1 MKNIKFIYLKITLL
15 LAFIAT
21 VTISCERE
29 VSDDVEFASYQTT
42 PEIFIDGF
50 MGGLDYFPFGNSF
63 AEAFSVD
70 TEVKYAGTA
79 SMRFDIPVFGVG
91 YGGATFPSKGPRDLS
106 SYDALTFWAK
116 ASRGADINEIG
127 FGINGDTNNK
137 YRVTMYNLPL
147 TTKWKKYIIAIPDA
161 SKLFQE
167 KGMFWYAEG
176 AGTASEEGGYTFWID
191 ELKFEKLGTIAQPQ
205 PAILSGLNVVQ
216 QTFIDTNIEL
226 DGLTQTFNLA
236 SGTNQTL
243 SIAPSYFTF
252 TSSDIEVARVSELGI
267 VSVIGS
273 GTATITA
280 TLGGVKAAGSLTIE
294 SSGSLATAPVPT
306 LASNNVIS
314 IFSNAYTNV
323 PIDFFNAN
331 WIGSTTQTTDVKS
344 NGDDIKYYTLNNYV
358 GIGFENP
365 TINASAMTHLHIDI
379 YTEDIISGNF
389 EIQIRDRGANGEIN
403 SDFNGN
409 PIGDDKDKRYSIRS
423 LPQGQWT
430 SVNIPLNDG
439 LASQK
444 NNLSLIVF
452 VGGVPNFYVDNIYFY
467 K

>member
-1 MKNIKFIYLKITLL
+1 MF
-15 LAFIAT
+15 
-21 VTISCERE
+21 
-29 VSDDVEFASYQTT
+29 
-42 PEIFIDGF
+42 
-50 MGGLDYFPFGNSF
+50 
-63 AEAFSVD
+63 
-70 TEVKYAGTA
+70 
-79 SMRFDIPVFGVG
+79 
-91 YGGATFPSKGPRDLS
+91 
-106 SYDALTFWAK
+106 
-116 ASRGADINEIG
+116 
-127 FGINGDTNNK
+127 
-137 YRVTMYNLPL
+137 LPL

-176 AGTASEEGGYTFWID
+176 AENILDEGGYTFWID

-205 PAILSGLNVVQ
+205 PAILGGLNVVQ

-331 WIGSTTQTTDVKS
+331 WIGSTTQTTDVNS
-344 NGDDIKYYTLNNYV
+344 NGDDIKYYSQNNYV

-403 SDFNGN
+403 SDYNGN
-409 PIGDDKDKRYSIRS
+409 PNGDDKDKRYSVSS

-430 SVNIPLNDG
+430 SVAIPLNDG